1 MATNNNHASF
11 PGFQFPTTTPVP
23 DEVFDVLMPQLSGA
37 ELKVLLYICRRTFGF
52 KKPSDSISLHQ
63 IAHGI
68 KTRDGRVL
76 DGGTGL
82 CKRHVIRALKVL
94 EKKNIIK
101 VTRKVDE
108 TGLNEV
114 NTYSL
119 NMRETGRG
127 VGTKCPYVSD
137 KISPG
142 VVTAGSGGVVTPVSP
157 TTNSNQETV
166 IQETDVVDVVAQ
178 DLENFGIAK
187 SAVTKLIHD
196 YPAKYIRE
204 KVKMAKGLVAAGSSL
219 VSQNPAGWLRKAIEE
234 DYSLPRNYQSS
245 RKHKAKEAKNTKIA
259 QAEPREQQMPKE
271 ESQQAQ
277 NVATQSE
284 QNVATERPQCPQ
296 TVSTQWQLAV
306 PTLYRVSNTEKKEA
320 EKTIRE
326 NETTWNLALE
336 KLKADLPPGEAETRL
351 NGTTLLQVTDTAARI
366 GAPSAFAIAWLE
378 RRMYRQISKAMKGV
392 LGKDLDLQ
400 FVAA

>member
-1 MATNNNHASF
+1 MSLGVETPAS
-11 PGFQFPTTTPVP
+11 TTKQR
-23 DEVFDVLMPQLSGA
+23 EQNK
-37 ELKVLLYICRRTFGF
+37 EIQ
-52 KKPSDSISLHQ
+52 KKDI
-63 IAHGI
+63 
-68 KTRDGRVL
+68 
-76 DGGTGL
+76 
-82 CKRHVIRALKVL
+82 
-94 EKKNIIK
+94 
-101 VTRKVDE
+101 
-108 TGLNEV
+108 
-114 NTYSL
+114 
-119 NMRETGRG
+119 
-127 VGTKCPYVSD
+127 
-137 KISPG
+137 
-142 VVTAGSGGVVTPVSP
+142 
-157 TTNSNQETV
+157 
-166 IQETDVVDVVAQ
+166 VDVVAVSQ
-178 DLENFGIAK
+178 ELEHFGIAK
-187 SAVTKLIHD
+187 SAVTKLMQD
-196 YPAKYIRE
+196 YPAAYIRKKLE
-204 KVKMAKGLVAAGSSL
+204 TAKELVSAGSAL

-234 DYSLPRNYQSS
+234 DYAPPSISQRHRPRHI
-245 RKHKAKEAKNTKIA
+245 REKKDTKPA
-259 QAEPREQQMPKE
+259 HPEPREQQMPKE

-277 NVATQSE
+277 NVSTQSE